1 MSYLQRYM
9 VVPLYLQ
16 DIRSVVA
23 LEELDTTVQQRPK
36 HGAWDVY
43 RKFLNTCKWLLT
55 LYF

>member
-1 MSYLQRYM
+1 MNYLQRYM

-23 LEELDTTVQQRPK
+23 LEELDTTMQQRPK